1 MPVSWLD
8 VILAAIMLLSGFLAM
23 LRGLTREVLSIM
35 SWVAAAVATIILYP
49 IYVDQ
54 ATQYIQPDL
63 LAKGVLGVGIFLVT
77 LIVVSL
83 ITSRI
88 SDRVLDSRVGALD
101 RTLGFVF
108 GLARGLVLV
117 VIGFL
122 FFTWV
127 VSVENQPPWLREAR
141 SLPII
146 KQTGDAILSLLP
158 ENPEEIIPGL
168 KPKEESATQPGQ
180 RSEAQGGG
188 RIAVKRPSEYQQS
201 ERRGLNQLLET
212 TEQPGQ
218 PRQ

>member
-8 VILAAIMLLSGFLAM
+8 VFLAMIMLLSGFLAM

-35 SWVAAAVATIILYP
+35 SWAAAAVATLYFLP
-49 IYVDQ
+49 KYQDV
-54 ATQYIQPDL
+54 AVQYIQPEL
-63 LAKGVLGVGIFLVT
+63 LAQAVLGAGIFLVT

-117 VIGFL
+117 VIAYL
-122 FFTWV
+122 FFTWLV
-127 VSVENQPPWLREAR
+127 PEEPTWIREAR

-146 KQTGDAILSLLP
+146 KQTGDAIISLLP
-158 ENPEEIIPGL
+158 EDPSSAIPGL
-168 KPKEESATQPGQ
+168 KPKEDTATQPEQ
-180 RSEAQGGG
+180 RSEADSRGK
-188 RIAVKRPSEYQQS
+188 IAVNRPNGYQRG

-212 TEQPGQ
+212 TEQTGQ
-218 PRQ
+218 QRQ